1 MTAEGAGYIVSGE
14 WWIFLFPGVAIMAT
28 VLSFNLVGDAL
39 RDVLDPANEGRVT
52 DLLTIEDLTVH
63 FDTDEGVV
71 QAVDGAALSIA
82 AGEVVGL
89 VGESGSGKSVS
100 AMAILRLLRP
110 PARIVSGR
118 IHFDGRDLL
127 TVPEEAMRSV
137 RGSQISMVFQSPRTS
152 LNPVLP
158 VGRQIERLL
167 ALHGGATPAQA
178 RERAVAML
186 REAGIAEPERRAG
199 QYAHQLSGGMCQ
211 RVMIA
216 MALATSP
223 RLLIA
228 DEPTTGLDVSIAA
241 QILELLRDLGRRT
254 GAAILLITHDLGVV
268 ARLCDR
274 VVVMHAGQ
282 TVEWAKVRDLFH
294 APAHPYTRA
303 PDPLH
308 PPRRPRDRHGADP
321 RRDPLTPGAPARLPL
336 RPPLHPGPAGVRHPN
351 PSANDRRSPRSSL
364 HRRRRRLVECQTL
377 NERHGARR
385 PGTSPAPASR
395 LVSAPGFALAPASP
409 RRGMATRR
417 RAGVGC
423 GPSPRNRIFCA
434 SPKAKT
440 ILSWLQ

>member
-1 MTAEGAGYIVSGE
+1 M
-14 WWIFLFPGVAIMAT
+14 
-28 VLSFNLVGDAL
+28 
-39 RDVLDPANEGRVT
+39 T

-89 VGESGSGKSVS
+89 VGESGSGKSVT

-167 ALHGGATPAQA
+167 ALHGGAAPGQA
-178 RERAVAML
+178 RDRAVGML

-216 MALATSP
+216 MALATNP

-303 PDPLH
+303 LSRSI
-308 PPRRPRDRHGADP
+308 PRVDREIAMEP
-321 RRDPLTPGAPARLPL
+321 IPGAIPSLL
-336 RPPLHPGPAGVRHPN
+336 SPPPGCRFAKRCT
-351 PSANDRRSPRSSL
+351 
-364 HRRRRRLVECQTL
+364 LVEPEC
-377 NERHGARR
+377 
-385 PGTSPAPASR
+385 
-395 LVSAPGFALAPASP
+395 
-409 RRGMATRR
+409 ATRIPVQTIGEAHQVACIAI
-417 RAGVGC
+417 AG
-423 GPSPRNRIFCA
+423 A
-434 SPKAKT
+434 
-440 ILSWLQ
+440 